1 MNKKHFILRKKLGR
15 LLLLFIVFSV
25 FMYCNPGTEE
35 ESTVITDEIET
46 EEQLAGNVMYS
57 VPAPSDMAGLL
68 IDNPN
73 LIFNPEFLNPISNHQ
88 RYNTN
93 KKLAL
98 NLGIYIADLS
108 YAGYFEQ
115 NQFSKEYFDI
125 TKRISEELGITN
137 AIGEKNAQT
146 IIEQKP
152 DKEQLIRIINET
164 FMNTDA
170 YLLENKRHDIMAMI
184 LVGGWIEAQYIATAY
199 TDCKTD
205 KHPDLTQSI
214 LDQAISI
221 DIMKRM
227 LEQAEQDVDLSD
239 LKTDFKKIEKLY
251 SKMGDKPS
259 EVEFKEFCELI
270 KSIRDKY
277 TA

>member
-1 MNKKHFILRKKLGR
+1 MNKKHFILQKKLGS
-15 LLLLFIVFSV
+15 LLLLFIVISLFL
-25 FMYCNPGTEE
+25 YCNPGTED
-35 ESTVITDEIET
+35 ESTVITGEIET

-98 NLGIYIADLS
+98 NLGVYIADLS

-137 AIGEKNAQT
+137 AIGEKNAKT

-170 YLLENKRHDIMAMI
+170 YLLENKRHDVMAMI

-239 LKTDFKKIEKLY
+239 LKTDFKNIEKLY

-259 EVEFKEFCELI
+259 EDDFKEFCELI
-270 KSIRDKY
+270 KTIRNKY